1 MNHHQT
7 WLRFTYV
14 FIIFRSHY
22 HPPHPC
28 VRETTTATKSDLVR
42 ARCVPVVGAFMT
54 TALALLQTCTAG
66 CRETTNALAAKVS
79 DAPPVFLFLLAIYLN
94 TASRNHTESGAHG
107 RRRCVRHG
115 C

>member
-42 ARCVPVVGAFMT
+42 ARCVPVCAD
-54 TALALLQTCTAG
+54 
-66 CRETTNALAAKVS
+66 VS
-79 DAPPVFLFLLAIYLN
+79 SAP
-94 TASRNHTESGAHG
+94 S
-107 RRRCVRHG
+107 
-115 C
+115 